1 MSDIHDLIIVG
12 GGPAGLTAGLY
23 AARARLTTLL
33 IEQGVPG
40 GQIVNA
46 ELVENYPGFPDGI
59 SGFDLASSME
69 RQAAK
74 YGLEVAMGEVTGFDP
89 GGKEKV
95 VQTTGGT
102 YRAGALIIAGGSEH
116 AKLGVPGE
124 EELRGK
130 GVSYCATCDGAF
142 FRDQVVAVVGGGNV
156 ALNDALFLTRFGSR
170 VIVIHRRDQLR
181 ATRILQERAFAHP
194 KIEFLW
200 DTVVKSI
207 ESEGQG
213 PGPQGRHRRRRQT
226 VQRHPRRHRPHHA
239 GEGEVSVLRLTNV
252 KSGEESMLEASGVF
266 IAVGLRPNTGY
277 LQGVLALTPE
287 GFILVD
293 GRMATDR
300 PGVFAA
306 GDIRAGSPRQVS
318 SAVGDGAI
326 AAISAE
332 EYLSSAS

>member
-69 RQAAK
+69 RQAVK
-74 YGLEVAMGEVTGFDP
+74 YGLEVAMAEVTGIDP

-95 VQTTGGT
+95 VHTTGGT
-102 YRAGALIIAGGSEH
+102 YRAGALIITGGSEH
-116 AKLGVPGE
+116 ARLGVPGE

-181 ATRILQERAFAHP
+181 ATRILQERAFAQP
-194 KIEFLW
+194 KVEFVW
-200 DTVVKSI
+200 DTVVRSI
-207 ESEGQG
+207 E
-213 PGPQGRHRRRRQT
+213 
-226 VQRHPRRHRPHHA
+226 
-239 GEGEVSVLRLTNV
+239 GEGEVSALRLTNV
-252 KSGEESMLEASGVF
+252 KSGEESTLEASGVF
-266 IAVGLRPNTGY
+266 IAVGIRPNTGY
-277 LQGVLALTPE
+277 LKGVLALTPE

-293 GRMATDR
+293 GRMATDV

-332 EYLSSAS
+332 EYLSSVS